1 MTLSEPGKRNSG
13 SIFSFSARLDEGS
26 VGCVPASEG
35 ILVPPR
41 ADISASVPPRW
52 DSFWVLDVGMVVV
65 WGECGGRGD
74 LWAGDD
80 DVVGEVVLT
89 SVRVCVG
96 SPWGL

>member
-41 ADISASVPPRW
+41 ADISARVPPRW

-65 WGECGGRGD
+65 
-74 LWAGDD
+74 
-80 DVVGEVVLT
+80 VVLG
-89 SVRVCVG
+89 SVG
-96 SPWGL
+96 GGGIYGQETMM